1 MRLITD
7 DVLDLIAGGDYVVT
21 VHGTRET
28 YDPPPYFPPYD
39 PWDPYGGGGGY
50 GDTGGG
56 GGGDNPTP
64 PCQVHNSA
72 PPPVAPAGVDL
83 NTLRNMV
90 EAASNEIAGMPRDVE
105 HAFFFLRMPDG
116 HVERAP
122 VIHGTPNGFDATVE
136 LNGGRVVAYIH
147 SHPAESG
154 VDETIPSYPGAA
166 APGRTPDTT
175 FALSMITSGAA
186 DPGALMYIRD
196 NASGH
201 TFEYTIAGPNAQRTQ
216 GADISSDHPP
226 C

>member
-7 DVLDLIAGGDYVVT
+7 EVLDLIAGGDYVVS

-56 GGGDNPTP
+56 GGGDNPPP

-72 PPPVAPAGVDL
+72 PPPVTPAGVDL
-83 NTLRNMV
+83 NALRNMV
-90 EAASNEIAGMPRDVE
+90 ETASNQIAGMDQRYE
-105 HAFFFLRMPDG
+105 HAYYFIRMPDG
-116 HVERAP
+116 HVERSA
-122 VIHGTPNGFDATVE
+122 VIDGDENGYDGSVP
-136 LNGGRVVAYIH
+136 LNGGQIVAWVH
-147 SHPAESG
+147 SHPSLAG
-154 VDETIPSYPGAA
+154 FDETIPSFPGSVPPGEPSDTGTAA
-166 APGRTPDTT
+166 
-175 FALSMITSGAA
+175 SMISSGAA

-196 NASGH
+196 NASGR
-201 TFEYTIAGPNAQRTQ
+201 TFEYTAAGLNGQRAQ